1 MNRLFARLGLHRREH
16 VSVARDFSFSS
27 ANSVS
32 LVLLLSTG
40 LLLRRSLGPYLTG
53 IWVGLELLPT
63 YVGTY
68 GHFGTLTAAE
78 RELPFLLGAR
88 RDAEFDRVKNTL
100 FWFVHGVGIV
110 LAGGLVAAAFIRRP
124 RINDQTFTG
133 MLLYAPILWGQLA
146 ATYYVVLYRAR
157 KRFGALSLRQGTM
170 NTAKAVLLVAGVY
183 AFGLPGVLVVELVGA
198 LALAAVLHAGLRERF
213 ARVFD
218 ASLLPKLVADGVPM
232 VAGAIAFET
241 LRGADQIVILATL
254 GPTSLGI
261 YSLTSIICNGIFYIP
276 NMLSMVMYPR
286 FQERFGATADARSLR
301 RFVELPLEVLADTLL
316 ALTAV
321 LLIVLPPAITRWF
334 PKYVD
339 AIPPLWAMLV
349 GTYFLC
355 LTPPAGQLLL
365 TVRKQVRALFIGV
378 PAAALAFVAA
388 YAGSRYGLVGVAAG
402 VSIACFAEFVAV
414 NAYAFSH
421 FCGAR
426 EIVVLI
432 ARLTATAAAVV
443 LVTLAVDRFVP
454 AGPPLIAWFG
464 GWRVAVIGGL
474 ALPLLAR
481 AARRIRGIQAPDSV
495 DNVTSRH

>member
-1 MNRLFARLGLHRREH
+1 MHRLFARLGVHRREH

-32 LVLLLSTG
+32 LVLLLGTG
-40 LLLRRSLGPYLTG
+40 LLLRRYLGPYLTG

-68 GHFGTLTAAE
+68 GHFGALTAAE
-78 RELPFLLGAR
+78 RELPFLLGAQR
-88 RDAEFDRVKNTL
+88 EAEFDRVKNTL
-100 FWFVHGVGIV
+100 FWFVHGVGVV
-110 LAGGLVAAAFIRRP
+110 LASGLIAAAFIRRP
-124 RINDQTFTG
+124 RISEQTFTG
-133 MLLYAPILWGQLA
+133 MLLYAPILWAQLA
-146 ATYYVVLYRAR
+146 ATYCVVLYRAR
-157 KRFGALSLRQGTM
+157 KRFGALSLRQGST
-170 NTAKAVLLVAGVY
+170 NAIKALLLVAGAY
-183 AFGLPGVLVVELVGA
+183 AFGLAGVLIVELGGA
-198 LALAAVLHAGLRERF
+198 LLLAAVLHVGLRERF

-241 LRGADQIVILATL
+241 LRGADQFVILATL
-254 GPTSLGI
+254 GPTMLGV

-276 NMLSMVMYPR
+276 NVLSTVMYPR
-286 FQERFGATADARSLR
+286 FQERYGATADALSLR

-316 ALTAV
+316 ALTAG
-321 LLIVLPPAITRWF
+321 LLIALPPAIAVWF

-339 AIPPLWAMLV
+339 AIPPLQVMLI

-365 TVRKQVRALFIGV
+365 TVRKQVRALVIGV
-378 PAAALAFVAA
+378 PAAALAFAAA
-388 YAGSRYGLVGVAAG
+388 YVGSRYGLVGVATG

-426 EIVVLI
+426 DIVVLI
-432 ARLTATAAAVV
+432 ARLTATAAVVV
-443 LVTLAVDRFVP
+443 LVTMAVERFVP

-464 GWRVAVIGGL
+464 GWRLLVIGGL

-481 AARRIRGIQAPDSV
+481 AARRIWGLQAPDLV
-495 DNVTSRH
+495 DNVTSGH